1 MREIQMML
9 TFQARIGVQKDSVH
23 VFIPGLL
30 FCLEIEILSSKRD
43 EIEDEKEVYFPEDD
57 DLFE

>member
-1 MREIQMML
+1 MML